1 VKDGNPPPL
10 LLYAMAGVA
19 STRRGVKREV
29 FNAIRGVING
39 LIRNNDVLS
48 DPSLTNVQAL
58 VRYFASDRDRWNST
72 LMTRSS

>member
-1 VKDGNPPPL
+1 
-10 LLYAMAGVA
+10 MAGVA